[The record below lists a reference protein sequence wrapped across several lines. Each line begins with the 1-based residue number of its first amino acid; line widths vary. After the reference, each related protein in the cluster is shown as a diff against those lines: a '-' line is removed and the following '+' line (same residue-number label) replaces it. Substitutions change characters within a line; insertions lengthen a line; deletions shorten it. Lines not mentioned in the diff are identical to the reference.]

1 MARTKPTKV
10 KSLDSGIFSTYS
22 LVPLLFVFHMN
33 TNIILTGATVVI
45 KFHTGYK
52 SRSKWLKTV
61 THDLGEFESIFLPR
75 STQFPDLE
83 KTFDVK

>member
-1 MARTKPTKV
+1 MSRSV
-10 KSLDSGIFSTYS
+10 KETERKRKALEIE
-22 LVPLLFVFHMN
+22 
-33 TNIILTGATVVI
+33 GATVVI

-83 KTFDVK
+83 KTFDVKLVHVPDLYRCYHN